1 MKAHRPSFEAL
12 HNLPGLLPI
21 SSSRQRDPALHKANK
36 DMKGLSGISWENM
49 LIAILLPVVQS
60 VHFRLAARRKLKR
73 LGIL

>member
-49 LIAILLPVVQS
+49 FDRHLVAGRP
-60 VHFRLAARRKLKR
+60 KR
-73 LGIL
+73 PL